1 MDDNINA
8 LVDSLRL
15 QIPKSSLKKFADRFS
30 FADGDPLSELGRPY
44 RTQGYLTRDQADRI
58 VQWKV
63 GQRDAGR
70 FCKENEDKDVR
81 SSTNLAILAASH
93 FTDNPERAA
102 NCLINLKRVHYP
114 VASAILTA
122 LNPDEFGIIDKRVW
136 SALYKLTGMKKFD
149 RGKRTLFKPDEFHL
163 YICILR
169 RWRDIEGVSPRLI
182 DKALWQFD
190 KENPKALYRDGMK
203 GITFTDHQ
211 YIVRKEGILS
221 REPVVNGTR
230 TPVRAIVG
238 NSRLGYTPKKILE
251 ALPHL
256 SLKAIHDALSYYNHH
271 TEEIEEHIEQNR
283 VPEHLIHPSVRGL

>member
-1 MDDNINA
+1 MNDVDT
-8 LVDSLRL
+8 LVNDLRQKL
-15 QIPKSSLKKFADRFS
+15 TRNVLRGLAARFAFPL
-30 FADGDPLSELGRPY
+30 ADPLPTANRAY
-44 RTQGYLTRDQADRI
+44 HTQGYLTRTQANKI
-58 VQWKV
+58 VDWKTD
-63 GQRDAGR
+63 GRDGNR
-70 FCKENEDKDVR
+70 FLNGNTNNDVVQL
-81 SSTNLAILAASH
+81 TKLAAH
-93 FTDNPERAA
+93 IADNYGEFPEVAA
-102 NCLINLKRVHYP
+102 CSLMSMNRVSYP

-122 LNPDEFGIIDKRVW
+122 WDQDEFGIIDFRCW
-136 SALYKLTGMKKFD
+136 SALHKLTGMKKFD
-149 RGKRTLFKPDEFHL
+149 RGKRTLFKPDEFRL
-163 YICILR
+163 YIQILR
-169 RWRDIEGVSPRLI
+169 RWRDLEGVSPRLI

-256 SLKAIHDALSYYNHH
+256 SLKAIHDALSYYDHH